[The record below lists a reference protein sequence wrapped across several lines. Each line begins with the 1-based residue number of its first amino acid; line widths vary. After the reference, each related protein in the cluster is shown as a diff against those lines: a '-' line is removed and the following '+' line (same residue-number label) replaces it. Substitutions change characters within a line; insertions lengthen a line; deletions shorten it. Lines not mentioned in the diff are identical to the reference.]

1 VISVIIPTLDAA
13 AYLPACLSALAPGAV
28 EGLVKEVI
36 LADGGSI
43 DATAAIA
50 EAVGAR
56 LVTAPMGRGSQLAA
70 GAAAARAPWL
80 LFLHADTV
88 LEAGWI
94 ARVET
99 FLSRADCGAQAA
111 YFRFAFDDPAFAAR
125 HAAFW
130 VDVRC
135 RLLALPY
142 GDQGLLIGRRLYDAL
157 GGYRP
162 LPLMEDVD
170 LVRRIGRARL
180 QRLDTIAVTSAAK
193 YRRDGY
199 LARSL
204 SNLALVARFFAGA
217 DPAKL
222 AKTYG

>member
-1 VISVIIPTLDAA
+1 M
-13 AYLPACLSALAPGAV
+13 
-28 EGLVKEVI
+28 EGVVKEVI
-36 LADGGSI
+36 FADGGST

-50 EAVGAR
+50 EDVGAR
-56 LVTAPMGRGSQLAA
+56 LLTAPPGRGSQLAA

-80 LFLHADTV
+80 LFLHADTA
-88 LEAGWI
+88 LEGGWI
-94 ARVET
+94 ACVEA
-99 FLSRADCGAQAA
+99 FWRRADAGAQAA
-111 YFRFAFDDPAFAAR
+111 YFRFAFDDPGFAAR

-130 VDVRC
+130 VDARC

-142 GDQGLLIGRRLYDAL
+142 GDQGLLIGRSLYDAL

-170 LVRRIGRARL
+170 LVRRLGRARL
-180 QRLDTIAVTSAAK
+180 QRLDTKAVTSAAK

-199 LARSL
+199 LRRSL

-222 AKTYG
+222 ARIYG